1 MPDELSK
8 WNAPA
13 LRILQ
18 TIFSAAAPF
27 DVELQGSLITV
38 SIQSRDAQ
46 SWPEPPPLGLS
57 AREHGAWPNALAIHA
72 EWAGGS
78 TYLRVNVVRTGSQTG
93 SAVRY
98 QGHVALEV
106 ETRSGSRLVWLNIP
120 AAIAKEDGAEVE
132 LCLLTAI
139 VKRQDNSEQ
148 SEALAQLVRN
158 AGFAFGTRKK
168 VSLGRVRGSSGE
180 LLSPRAAYFQNLIK
194 FSLLKL
200 PFFSAD
206 ARDFEGVYFV
216 GPTSDGDH
224 ESTSALDTVTAT
236 THQGLMLPA
245 LAALMDGPRSS
256 VAVESHIQERWGG
269 LLTEGDS
276 RRSAAGRVLW
286 RYNTRWALSHCKQ
299 RGEADNP
306 TRGQWVITPAGR
318 KRVEHELPA
327 FDIKTYQ
334 TLQAK
339 VLPLD
344 ASGGKEEEQAEHA
357 PTLRPPDHNSRWHQR
372 LAPILDT
379 TTLQRLTGRVRPDLG
394 CSPREPIARNVVL
407 VGPPGT
413 GKTWLAE
420 KLAHALTG
428 EHPSREGL
436 VRVVQFHPSYGYE
449 DFIWSIRPVLSGEN
463 AGFGESPGP
472 LMTICRHAAEDPD
485 RFYVLIIDEINR
497 GDPAR
502 IFGELLYAMEYRGRE
517 VVLASGLSLSVP
529 TNLVVIGTMNSVDRS
544 VGMLD
549 YALRRRF
556 AFVRVE
562 PMPSAISKA
571 HGTKASVVAAA
582 ALERLNT
589 AIRDLGDPELQ
600 LGHSY
605 FLAPGCTLASEE
617 DLANIWAL
625 DLQPQLAELFH
636 GRAAGLEHLTQ
647 VWNDAVRAGVAPIE
661 VADEE
666 EDEDEDPAGA
676 ANGRATP

>member
-1 MPDELSK
+1 MADELSR

-18 TIFSAAAPF
+18 TFLGAAAPF
-27 DVELQGSLITV
+27 ETELQGSQVSV
-38 SIQSRDAQ
+38 SIEKREAEA
-46 SWPEPPPLGLS
+46 WPEPPPLGLS
-57 AREHGAWPNALAIHA
+57 AREHGAWPDALTVRA
-72 EWAGGS
+72 EWAGGRTS
-78 TYLRVNVVRTGSQTG
+78 LRVFVVRTGRQTG
-93 SAVRY
+93 SAARY
-98 QGHVALEV
+98 RGNVALVV
-106 ETRSGSRLVWLNIP
+106 ETRSGSNLVWLNVP
-120 AAIAKEDGAEVE
+120 AAISKEGRTEVD

-148 SEALAQLVRN
+148 SEALAQLARN
-158 AGFAFGTRKK
+158 AGFVFGTRKK
-168 VSLGRVRGSSGE
+168 VSLGRVRPVSGE
-180 LLSPRAAYFQNLIK
+180 LVSTPESYFQNLIK

-206 ARDFEGVYFV
+206 ARDFEGTYFV
-216 GPTSDGDH
+216 GSTGDGEG
-224 ESTSALDTVTAT
+224 ESAPALGTVTAT

-256 VAVESHIQERWGG
+256 LAVESYILDRWGSS
-269 LLTEGDS
+269 LTEGDS

-306 TRGQWVITPAGR
+306 TRGQWAITQAGR
-318 KRVEHELPA
+318 KRVEQELAA

-339 VLPLD
+339 VLPLVD
-344 ASGGKEEEQAEHA
+344 SDEPDDDQAGPR
-357 PTLRPPDHNSRWHQR
+357 PTLMPPDHSARWHQR
-372 LAPILDT
+372 LAPVLDAI
-379 TTLQRLTGRVRPDLG
+379 TLQRLTARVRPDLG

-420 KLAHALTG
+420 KLALALTD
-428 EHPSREGL
+428 ERPSRDGL

-472 LMTICRHAAEDPD
+472 MMTICRHASEDPD

-502 IFGELLYAMEYRGRE
+502 IFGELLYALEYRGRD
-517 VVLASGLSLSVP
+517 VVLASGYSLSVP

-562 PMPSAISKA
+562 PTPSAISKA

-582 ALERLNT
+582 ALGKLNG

-605 FLAPGCTLASEE
+605 FLAPGRTLASEE
-617 DLANIWAL
+617 DLANVWAL

-636 GRAAGLEHLTQ
+636 GRSAGLEQLTQ
-647 VWNDAVRAGVAPIE
+647 VWNDAVRDGMAPVEI
-661 VADEE
+661 ADEE
-666 EDEDEDPAGA
+666 DDDGEVQSEA
-676 ANGRATP
+676 ADGQASP